1 MIIVVL
7 ILGNAILIYYLMNSE
22 DHNQLV
28 QNNVL
33 EENKE
38 EKEQTETVADILN
51 IAVPNNNTSSQP
63 TVTATD
69 VAARKAMNEN
79 LIVLYNGLILD
90 TSKMDQVEL
99 QYIDQS
105 SFDKDKYVIT
115 YYNYEN
121 FAYRDATL
129 RNLKPA
135 SL

>member
-1 MIIVVL
+1 
-7 ILGNAILIYYLMNSE
+7 MNSE

-129 RNLKPA
+129 RNLKSA

>member
-1 MIIVVL
+1 
-7 ILGNAILIYYLMNSE
+7 MNSE
-22 DHNQLV
+22 DYNRFT
-28 QNNVL
+28 QNSVV

-38 EKEQTETVADILN
+38 EKEQTDTVANILN

-63 TVTATD
+63 TVTTTDAT
-69 VAARKAMNEN
+69 ARKTMNEN

-90 TSKMDQVEL
+90 TTKMEQTEL
-99 QYIDQS
+99 QYIDNTS
-105 SFDKDKYVIT
+105 SEKDKYVIT

-129 RNLKPA
+129 RNFKST